1 VVSSNGSK
9 SDERQV
15 WVKSGPVM
23 LQGVLHVPV
32 NPQSIVL
39 FAHGSESTYNSPRNL
54 SVVRTLSA
62 AGLATLLIDLLTPDE
77 DASDQQ
83 KRRLRFDIRL
93 LSKRL
98 YGVIDWLLRQPE
110 TQKLQIGCFGVG
122 TSAAAALVAAADHPE
137 LISAIVSRGGRPD
150 LAGPALPRVGA
161 PTLLIVGEKD
171 LSVLALNRAALA
183 ALTVEKRLMTIPGAT
198 HLFEEPSALEQT
210 TCLALQWFN
219 RYLAL
224 RDTTAGAK
232 ASLQPQR
239 SQRPQRG

>member
-1 VVSSNGSK
+1 VSSNGSK

-23 LQGVLHVPV
+23 LQGILHVPA
-32 NPQSIVL
+32 NAQHIIL
-39 FAHGSESTYNSPRNL
+39 FAHGSESSYNSPRN
-54 SVVRTLSA
+54 VCVARTLTG
-62 AGLATLLIDLLTPDE
+62 AGLATLVIDLLTPDE

-98 YGVIDWLLRQPE
+98 YGAIDWLLRQPE
-110 TQKLQIGCFGVG
+110 TQKLPIGCFGVG

-150 LAGPALPRVGA
+150 LAGPALPRVSA
-161 PTLLIVGEKD
+161 PTLLIIGEKD

-183 ALTVEKRLMTIPGAT
+183 ALTAEKRLVIIPGAT
-198 HLFEEPSALEQT
+198 HLFEESGALEQT
-210 TCLALQWFN
+210 TRLALQWFN
-219 RYLAL
+219 RYLTAH
-224 RDTTAGAK
+224 TTSTGAP

-239 SQRPQRG
+239 SQRP